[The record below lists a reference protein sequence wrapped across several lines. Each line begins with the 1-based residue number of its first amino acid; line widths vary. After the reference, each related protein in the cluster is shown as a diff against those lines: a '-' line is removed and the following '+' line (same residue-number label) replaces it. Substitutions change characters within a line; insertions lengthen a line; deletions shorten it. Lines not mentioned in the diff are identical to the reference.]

1 MKQIIVVV
9 LLLCLCGVCRGQKQF
24 QPDTTINGKLVLE
37 NPQSVKAFLPD
48 SQAPEICENRM
59 RPYPFSLFVNKTG
72 TAYLFAYCYEGSLR
86 NEDSAFEIGYVTDI
100 APLEGM
106 KHYTVPDSLF
116 TTETGIKLGMD
127 VEELIKIKG
136 KDFQK
141 TGKNVWTERIAK
153 TDENGSWLVYRMDAQ
168 SDFCR
173 KYGMPNYVMKVR
185 VSNAKINRIC
195 FGFEYP

>member
-1 MKQIIVVV
+1 MRMKQIIVVG
-9 LLLCLCGVCRGQKQF
+9 LLLCICGVCRGQKKF

-48 SQAPEICENRM
+48 SQSPEICENRM

-72 TAYLFAYCYEGSLR
+72 TTYLLAYCYEGSLR
-86 NEDSAFEIGYVTDI
+86 NEYSGFEIGYVTDI
-100 APLEGM
+100 APLEGI

-116 TTETGIKLGMD
+116 TTETGIMLGMD

-141 TGKNVWTERIAK
+141 T
-153 TDENGSWLVYRMDAQ
+153 DENGSWLVYRIGAE

-173 KYGMPNYVMKVR
+173 KYGMPDYVMKVR
-185 VSNAKINRIC
+185 VSNGKINRIC

>member
-1 MKQIIVVV
+1 MRMKQIILVG

-59 RPYPFSLFVNKTG
+59 CPYPFSLFVNKTG
-72 TAYLFAYCYEGSLR
+72 KTYLFAYCYEGSLR
-86 NEDSAFEIGYVTDI
+86 NEYSAFEIGYVTDI

-106 KHYTVPDSLF
+106 KHFTVPDSLF
-116 TTETGIKLGMD
+116 ATETGIKLGMD

-136 KDFQK
+136 KDFQ
-141 TGKNVWTERIAK
+141 K

-173 KYGMPNYVMKVR
+173 KYGMPDYVMKVR

>member
-1 MKQIIVVV
+1 MRMKQIIIVG

-48 SQAPEICENRM
+48 SQVPETCENRV
-59 RPYPFSLFVNKTG
+59 RPCPFSLFVNKTG

-86 NEDSAFEIGYVTDI
+86 NEYSAFEIGYVTDI

-106 KHYTVPDSLF
+106 KHYTVPDNLF

-136 KDFQK
+136 KDFQR
-141 TGKNVWTERIAK
+141 TGK

-173 KYGMPNYVMKVR
+173 KYGMPDYVMKVR
-185 VSNAKINRIC
+185 VSNGKINRIC